1 MKPSTVRKTFIL
13 AFFLCIAWFS
23 PRLCAQEID
32 YWNEDEANKTY
43 VSYLNETENQVLVE
57 LNKVRTNPA
66 RYAQEYIT
74 PLLTRFTNED
84 PNIRVTDDGRNL
96 MTDEGPKAVKECI
109 TELKKAKAVPPLK
122 PSKGMSKAAKDHIRD
137 QGPSGRIGHQGF
149 DNSDPFKRMNRYG
162 TWQTI
167 AGENI
172 SYGENTAREIVIQ
185 LLIDDGVANRG
196 HRKIIMEVQCLVVG
210 IAVGTHKSYNW
221 MCTMDLAGGY
231 EEKE

>member
-1 MKPSTVRKTFIL
+1 MKPANVRTTFRL
-13 AFFLCIAWFS
+13 VFFLCLAWYS
-23 PRLCAQEID
+23 PSLYAQEID
-32 YWNEDEANKTY
+32 YWNDTESKKAHM
-43 VSYLNETENQVLVE
+43 SYLNETENQVLVE

-96 MTDEGPKAVKECI
+96 MTEEGPKAVKECI
-109 TELKKAKAVPPLK
+109 AELKKAKAVPPLK
-122 PSKGMSKAAKDHIRD
+122 PSKGMSKAAKDHNRD
-137 QGPSGRIGHQGF
+137 QGPSGRTGHQGF

-162 TWQTI
+162 TWQKI

-172 SYGENTAREIVIQ
+172 SYGENSAREIVIQ
-185 LLIDDGVANRG
+185 LLIDDGVVNRG
-196 HRKIIMEVQCLVVG
+196 HRKNIMEDQFLVVG
-210 IAVGTHKSYNW
+210 IAVGTHKFYNW

>member
-1 MKPSTVRKTFIL
+1 MKSSTVRKTFIL

-23 PRLCAQEID
+23 PSLHAQEID
-32 YWNEDEANKTY
+32 YWNDTDAINTT

-109 TELKKAKAVPPLK
+109 AELKKAMAVPPLK
-122 PSKGMSKAAKDHIRD
+122 PSKGMSKAAKDHNRD
-137 QGPSGRIGHQGF
+137 QGPAGRIGHQGF
-149 DNSDPFKRMNRYG
+149 DNSDPFTRMNRYG
-162 TWQTI
+162 TWQSI

-172 SYGENTAREIVIQ
+172 SYGESSAREIVIQ

-196 HRKIIMEVQCLVVG
+196 HRTNIMEEKFLVVG
-210 IAVGTHKSYNW
+210 IAVGTHKFYDW

-231 EEKE
+231 VEK